1 MEACRGFEFLMW
13 ADMNASRRWRDRA
26 AGAAS
31 PRRSSRSLIMIHGE
45 HIVGRRRLDSHE
57 FVVLFAEKIFKIF
70 DHDLSGELI
79 SWSSFVSGTSARW
92 TTPTSSFAFGFED
105 RNPVT
110 KEWWLQ
116 QEEGVDLLTQSIFDV
131 ETQAYKTCKVFF
143 DDIIMR
149 NGKVTER
156 DWTKWSATR
165 RGYWT
170 LRHLHESSPS
180 DEAVLD
186 HVDLR
191 CQNKMRRGD
200 GVFETAPP
208 RCRDAMPQSLRA
220 S

>member
-1 MEACRGFEFLMW
+1 MDD
-13 ADMNASRRWRDRA
+13 AD
-26 AGAAS
+26 
-31 PRRSSRSLIMIHGE
+31 
-45 HIVGRRRLDSHE
+45 
-57 FVVLFAEKIFKIF
+57 VV
-70 DHDLSGELI
+70 
-79 SWSSFVSGTSARW
+79 
-92 TTPTSSFAFGFED
+92 SFAFECFGD

-116 QEEGVDLLTQSIFDV
+116 QEGVDLLTQSIFDV

-186 HVDLR
+186 HVGAVAA
-191 CQNKMRRGD
+191 CHG
-200 GVFETAPP
+200 A
-208 RCRDAMPQSLRA
+208 DAMPHESLRA

>member
-1 MEACRGFEFLMW
+1 MDD
-13 ADMNASRRWRDRA
+13 AD
-26 AGAAS
+26 
-31 PRRSSRSLIMIHGE
+31 
-45 HIVGRRRLDSHE
+45 
-57 FVVLFAEKIFKIF
+57 VV
-70 DHDLSGELI
+70 
-79 SWSSFVSGTSARW
+79 
-92 TTPTSSFAFGFED
+92 SFAFECFGD

-116 QEEGVDLLTQSIFDV
+116 QEGVDLLTQSIFDV

-170 LRHLHESSPS
+170 LRHLHASSPS

-186 HVDLR
+186 RVGAVAA
-191 CQNKMRRGD
+191 CQRERGRGD
-200 GVFETAPP
+200 A
-208 RCRDAMPQSLRA
+208 A
-220 S
+220 

>member
-1 MEACRGFEFLMW
+1 MDF
-13 ADMNASRRWRDRA
+13 
-26 AGAAS
+26 
-31 PRRSSRSLIMIHGE
+31 
-45 HIVGRRRLDSHE
+45 VE
-57 FVVLFAEKIFKIF
+57 FVCAIWNFCTMDDADV
-70 DHDLSGELI
+70 
-79 SWSSFVSGTSARW
+79 V
-92 TTPTSSFAFGFED
+92 SFAFECFGD

-116 QEEGVDLLTQSIFDV
+116 QEGVDLLTQSIFDV

-186 HVDLR
+186 HVGAVAA
-191 CQNKMRRGD
+191 CQRERGRGD

-208 RCRDAMPQSLRA
+208 RCRRRDAA
-220 S
+220 